1 MGKKKS
7 GPFSGQHIVS
17 NSSIANNFPTY
28 FLIKRNST
36 NNETFHSV
44 SPFLVEKAITS
55 HIGEVKSTKKLRSG
69 DLLVEI
75 LSRKQ
80 SEQIMKIKAFSDISV
95 TVSPHESLNS
105 SKGVISCGELLNVPL
120 ESILKDLQSQGVS
133 HVRRISIR
141 RDGQL
146 LNTKHL
152 ILTFSSAKLPEHIKA
167 GYMRLSVRPYIPNP
181 LRCFQCQRFG
191 HSKTSCRGTLTCAR
205 CAEVGHD
212 SSQCTA
218 AEKCVNCK
226 EAHTSFS
233 RNCSAWKLEKEIVAT
248 KIKKQISYPEAR
260 KLVKSQTAASATS
273 YSSIVK
279 NPCTTACT
287 RNNLGDLICGNNK
300 SDSTNLT
307 PRKKTYETT
316 SIYILSSVPFKASY
330 TPSEICPRSIDPVL
344 KLSSTVTRNET
355 VSFQI
360 KVPEINETPPDF
372 SDFKTVTNRKKLKKD
387 NQDNI
392 TDKVSQHYKPPQLT
406 DKEPSEASNA
416 VKQGNIM
423 VTKNGA
429 KSAHV
434 CSVGPVPD
442 PMVAF
447 PPEKTTVLQSLESD
461 ADAEMSSSS
470 ASEGDTLEYNMSED
484 LEDTP
489 QNICPTTL
497 PPPSTARKR

>member
-1 MGKKKS
+1 
-7 GPFSGQHIVS
+7 
-17 NSSIANNFPTY
+17 
-28 FLIKRNST
+28 
-36 NNETFHSV
+36 
-44 SPFLVEKAITS
+44 
-55 HIGEVKSTKKLRSG
+55 
-69 DLLVEI
+69 
-75 LSRKQ
+75 
-80 SEQIMKIKAFSDISV
+80 
-95 TVSPHESLNS
+95 
-105 SKGVISCGELLNVPL
+105 
-120 ESILKDLQSQGVS
+120 
-133 HVRRISIR
+133 
-141 RDGQL
+141 
-146 LNTKHL
+146 
-152 ILTFSSAKLPEHIKA
+152 
-167 GYMRLSVRPYIPNP
+167 MRLSVRPYISSP

-212 SSQCTA
+212 SSHCTA
-218 AEKCVNCK
+218 AERCVNCK

-260 KLVKSQTAASATS
+260 KLVKSQPAASATS

-287 RNNLGDLICGNNK
+287 RNNLSDLIC
-300 SDSTNLT
+300 
-307 PRKKTYETT
+307 
-316 SIYILSSVPFKASY
+316 ASY

-344 KLSSTVTRNET
+344 KLSSTDTRNET
-355 VSFQI
+355 VSFQF

-392 TDKVSQHYKPPQLT
+392 TVDKVSQHYKPPQLT

-423 VTKNGA
+423 VTKNGT

-434 CSVGPVPD
+434 CSVGPVSD

-447 PPEKTTVLQSLESD
+447 PPEKTKVLQSLESD